1 MVLGLA
7 TSHRGNGKT
16 WLGRYVDPAS
26 RIDITECHS
35 RLRWLQNYD
44 IPCSPLLLSSLW
56 RMNSEKHNVHSLW
69 RMNSENITCIVIKC
83 PVVVF
88 CMWIAVYTHTKAF
101 TWKANSERLPNEAS
115 RSRQYKQRWTHSK
128 MKFMLGIRCI
138 RTCIFMDRSFQRRH
152 SEVAACRASR
162 PRRSKKSR

>member
-1 MVLGLA
+1 MHKEINMA
-7 TSHRGNGKT
+7 NWNWKS
-16 WLGRYVDPAS
+16 RYVDPAS

-35 RLRWLQNYD
+35 HLRWLQNYD
-44 IPCSPLLLSSLW
+44 IPCSPLLLS
-56 RMNSEKHNVHSLW
+56 SLW

-101 TWKANSERLPNEAS
+101 TWKANSERLPNEVS
-115 RSRQYKQRWTHSK
+115 RSRQYKQRWTQSK